1 MFNKQVLSR
10 ITSALNSA
18 KAPAKKKDIIVD
30 PRGQWDH
37 PGQPTRIPA
46 NEITMR
52 GVPYPVMAYP
62 DNGQPQLMY
71 PDQEYSFPGAKY
83 VDEYPQMNRMRNG
96 GTLPQAQK
104 GINISDYNEYAF
116 RKAAYDDSLSLYNG
130 GLNQWKFAAPLS
142 NKPNSARKYTEWA
155 YKNKNLLDKFY
166 QAQERLN
173 ARPIRKGDFWTDS
186 DTISNKDPI
195 RKLGPVYSYLSL
207 TQYKKPVQPIYRSGK
222 KPIKKYPDILVTDPN
237 DPRIGQYSPNG
248 NKYVLDVSNVKEAE
262 IKTKEEPVEEIGR
275 LPLKPLIEIP
285 TKYSTE
291 GIVPNANYLNTEA
304 NTIKPP
310 ASATQWVQNPKTG
323 TWHQIERPVHPA
335 LLPTYN
341 VHTGSY
347 KQRGGSV
354 LPKAVN
360 GTPTCPEGYTFDLA
374 TKSCI
379 PSGEFEYIEDADD
392 QRYKNYLLQN
402 NLYNYSQLPN
412 YYQRDFLDYEDVVSG
427 NFNKPWQEQLTY
439 LKEKPKD
446 YDFNYHYLK
455 NNDLVGWEGSQA
467 QEWDLTPK
475 ELNKFKR
482 KSQFTW
488 TPDIGYTWGTP
499 EGTLLMK
506 QFPPIG
512 YQGHG
517 EYTSDPY
524 TPYLNIN
531 PNTYYKQS
539 NYWTAPT
546 TQFIEDKI
554 NRKELKAIYPTLS
567 DTAIDKHMEET
578 RKNPLYYTNNLD
590 TENYH
595 VRTQDPSKIDPITGL
610 FPKTVKITPEKIA
623 SNSYLKENLP
633 KKGAN
638 AYLQDEER
646 GLIKYAGS
654 YIPMW
659 GKPLKRYVLRDEV
672 IKPIDNE
679 PVRPSTILKE
689 PEEQKITEPTQKAVP
704 RTMRVPVEGVE
715 EYWVYDK
722 RLGYSVKKQRPKV
735 TYKEVPYTDEA
746 PGSQDYNIQT
756 GTPEVKK
763 QKQGGALLT
772 KKVTCKN
779 CGWTWDAADGGDDIT
794 TCHKCGGQGLVHAK
808 QGGTNKVVNA
818 YSKHFQP
825 GGEQETRLPKRIVN
839 RYPGMQNV
847 YGSEGENLNVIKD
860 PNYAASDY
868 GFGDIEFIHPGSGHV
883 QYSDDYD
890 YQSPTPDKYT
900 AVYNPKGAN
909 KHDVFLDTMHG
920 MRDDPEYMKLLDKF
934 SAETKKARG
943 TSMDHWYGVDSEK
956 DPYLVGDG
964 REQWDKNFIDGVLR
978 SHLAKKGMGRH
989 SSDVKGYKMEREES
1003 TPEMYKATD
1012 DIYKYLKGKF
1022 KKGGFQD
1029 DLGKNRKVFE
1039 DWTYGKDLG
1048 MTYLPKAQNG
1058 ITISDPKEYA
1068 YRNKM
1073 YTDSL
1078 NLYNAYKMQDKL
1090 MGPYSGTS
1098 KDKYKWNTAEL
1109 KKGRKKN
1116 MVPGIPYPVAHDYQN
1131 EKDQF
1136 KDGFDPWTARPE
1148 DLKLIK
1154 YYKSLGFT
1162 DKDIMY
1168 HSSPD
1173 VVSDKIRAVGTY
1185 DDGTAASPIY
1195 RKPKQKVTFGPN
1207 NVLPVEEKLEL
1218 KTKPLQFI
1226 DTNRDIQDIVPNADY
1241 LKQYLQTRTAN
1252 AIVPPASTLK
1262 WVQHPQTGTW
1272 YQIERPENTMLTPE
1286 YNIRTGSYKKQ

>member
-1 MFNKQVLSR
+1 
-10 ITSALNSA
+10 
-18 KAPAKKKDIIVD
+18 
-30 PRGQWDH
+30 
-37 PGQPTRIPA
+37 
-46 NEITMR
+46 
-52 GVPYPVMAYP
+52 
-62 DNGQPQLMY
+62 
-71 PDQEYSFPGAKY
+71 
-83 VDEYPQMNRMRNG
+83 
-96 GTLPQAQK
+96 
-104 GINISDYNEYAF
+104 
-116 RKAAYDDSLSLYNG
+116 
-130 GLNQWKFAAPLS
+130 
-142 NKPNSARKYTEWA
+142 
-155 YKNKNLLDKFY
+155 
-166 QAQERLN
+166 
-173 ARPIRKGDFWTDS
+173 
-186 DTISNKDPI
+186 
-195 RKLGPVYSYLSL
+195 
-207 TQYKKPVQPIYRSGK
+207 
-222 KPIKKYPDILVTDPN
+222 
-237 DPRIGQYSPNG
+237 
-248 NKYVLDVSNVKEAE
+248 
-262 IKTKEEPVEEIGR
+262 
-275 LPLKPLIEIP
+275 
-285 TKYSTE
+285 
-291 GIVPNANYLNTEA
+291 
-304 NTIKPP
+304 
-310 ASATQWVQNPKTG
+310 
-323 TWHQIERPVHPA
+323 
-335 LLPTYN
+335 LPTYDLR
-341 VHTGSY
+341 TGSY

-354 LPKAVN
+354 LPKAQIGKDVQSTAISAQDYMDAYN
-360 GTPTCPEGYTFDLA
+360 HAIALENYMKNRLDYHSIDSKKDGYYGGD
-374 TKSCI
+374 I
-379 PSGEFEYIEDADD
+379 PSSEMIYNDLNSNFNRWTDPKRQYPRNIIRNNIMSEDVLQKDIPILD
-392 QRYKNYLLQN
+392 YYQQIDENKFRQRELLDGTIDMDVPMG
-402 NLYNYSQLPN
+402 YYDKRIPISQLKE
-412 YYQRDFLDYEDVVSG
+412 YYSNDPDMHNG
-427 NFNKPWQEQLTY
+427 ITIPM
-439 LKEKPKD
+439 
-446 YDFNYHYLK
+446 YDQHYLK
-455 NNDLVGWEGSQA
+455 DEMI
-467 QEWDLTPK
+467 K
-475 ELNKFKR
+475 
-482 KSQFTW
+482 
-488 TPDIGYTWGTP
+488 
-499 EGTLLMK
+499 
-506 QFPPIG
+506 
-512 YQGHG
+512 
-517 EYTSDPY
+517 SDP
-524 TPYLNIN
+524 NIQYDESGKAFIPQKKQVTAA
-531 PNTYYKQS
+531 PNK
-539 NYWTAPT
+539 
-546 TQFIEDKI
+546 
-554 NRKELKAIYPTLS
+554 
-567 DTAIDKHMEET
+567 
-578 RKNPLYYTNNLD
+578 
-590 TENYH
+590 
-595 VRTQDPSKIDPITGL
+595 
-610 FPKTVKITPEKIA
+610 
-623 SNSYLKENLP
+623 
-633 KKGAN
+633 
-638 AYLQDEER
+638 
-646 GLIKYAGS
+646 GLILPES
-654 YIPMW
+654 T
-659 GKPLKRYVLRDEV
+659 LK
-672 IKPIDNE
+672 
-679 PVRPSTILKE
+679 
-689 PEEQKITEPTQKAVP
+689 
-704 RTMRVPVEGVE
+704 
-715 EYWVYDK
+715 WV
-722 RLGYSVKKQRPKV
+722 QNP
-735 TYKEVPYTDEA
+735 
-746 PGSQDYNIQT
+746 QT
-756 GTPEVKK
+756 GTWYQIQRPQDTNLTPVYDINTGSYKK
-763 QKQGGALLT
+763 QKQGGVLPQAQFGQTVSVADQNEYNKRLQYYNLSKNLQDYINTNDSHIPKNYRRWVNENDVLKGDKLNFDGWYPDIYTQGTNKAMNQSGYIDIDDYKKDPNFFYDIKPDAWYHTGNMKGDPLTRKGFGTPNLYPYWFNPVLEREPLPEIERLPLLKITDEQISKEIVPQDFKYTPKKQEPMQVANRSQTIMEPDPNRPGKYKVKEIRQVPYAAKFPGEGTWEPANAPRVIYVDAEGNETEERPEQKQGGTLLT

-779 CGWTWDAADGGDDIT
+779 CGWTWDAADGGNDIT

-808 QGGTNKVVNA
+808 QGGANKVVNA
-818 YSKHFQP
+818 YSKYFQP

-847 YGSEGENLNVIKD
+847 YGSKGENLNVIKD

-1058 ITISDPKEYA
+1058 IIISDPKEYA

-1098 KDKYKWNTAEL
+1098 KNKYKWNTAEL
-1109 KKGRKKN
+1109 KKGRKKE
-1116 MVPGIPYPVAHDYQN
+1116 MVPGIPYPIADDYQN

-1136 KDGFDPWTARPE
+1136 KDGFDPWTARPQ

-1226 DTNRDIQDIVPNADY
+1226 DINREDIQYIVPNADY

-1272 YQIERPENTMLTPE
+1272 YQIERPKNTMLTPE

>member
-104 GINISDYNEYAF
+104 GITISDPQEYAY
-116 RKAAYDDSLSLYNG
+116 RKSMYDDSLSLYNQG
-130 GLNQWKFAAPLS
+130 IKDRDNYVNYL
-142 NKPNSARKYTEWA
+142 
-155 YKNKNLLDKFY
+155 YKNGYDVKNHLERWNTNGWVDTDKHPTIGAIYNGILENSGGGFDRDSKGNPHDFTFYPHKTKPERKVYDESPEGKLLGK
-166 QAQERLN
+166 R
-173 ARPIRKGDFWTDS
+173 
-186 DTISNKDPI
+186 
-195 RKLGPVYSYLSL
+195 YSV
-207 TQYKKPVQPIYRSGK
+207 YKKPVQQVYKSGK
-222 KPIKKYPDILVTDPN
+222 EPIKKYPDIYVTDPN
-237 DPRIGQYSPNG
+237 DPRIGQYNEAG
-248 NKYVLDVSNVKEAE
+248 NKYVLDVSKYKEAE
-262 IKTKEEPVEEIGR
+262 ILERKPLPEIGR
-275 LPLKPLIEIP
+275 LPNRIP
-285 TKYSTE
+285 VRETPE
-291 GIVPNANYLNTEA
+291 IVPQDFKYTPKKQEAIEVANRSQTVMEA
-304 NTIKPP
+304 DPDRPGKYKVKEMRQVPYAAKFP
-310 ASATQWVQNPKTG
+310 GEG
-323 TWHQIERPVHPA
+323 TWEPA
-335 LLPTYN
+335 NAPRIIY
-341 VHTGSY
+341 VD
-347 KQRGGSV
+347 
-354 LPKAVN
+354 A
-360 GTPTCPEGYTFDLA
+360 EGNET
-374 TKSCI
+374 
-379 PSGEFEYIEDADD
+379 E
-392 QRYKNYLLQN
+392 
-402 NLYNYSQLPN
+402 
-412 YYQRDFLDYEDVVSG
+412 
-427 NFNKPWQEQLTY
+427 
-439 LKEKPKD
+439 EKP
-446 YDFNYHYLK
+446 
-455 NNDLVGWEGSQA
+455 G
-467 QEWDLTPK
+467 
-475 ELNKFKR
+475 
-482 KSQFTW
+482 
-488 TPDIGYTWGTP
+488 
-499 EGTLLMK
+499 
-506 QFPPIG
+506 
-512 YQGHG
+512 
-517 EYTSDPY
+517 
-524 TPYLNIN
+524 
-531 PNTYYKQS
+531 
-539 NYWTAPT
+539 
-546 TQFIEDKI
+546 FI
-554 NRKELKAIYPTLS
+554 
-567 DTAIDKHMEET
+567 
-578 RKNPLYYTNNLD
+578 
-590 TENYH
+590 
-595 VRTQDPSKIDPITGL
+595 
-610 FPKTVKITPEKIA
+610 
-623 SNSYLKENLP
+623 
-633 KKGAN
+633 KK
-638 AYLQDEER
+638 
-646 GLIKYAGS
+646 
-654 YIPMW
+654 
-659 GKPLKRYVLRDEV
+659 
-672 IKPIDNE
+672 
-679 PVRPSTILKE
+679 
-689 PEEQKITEPTQKAVP
+689 
-704 RTMRVPVEGVE
+704 
-715 EYWVYDK
+715 
-722 RLGYSVKKQRPKV
+722 
-735 TYKEVPYTDEA
+735 
-746 PGSQDYNIQT
+746 
-756 GTPEVKK
+756 
-763 QKQGGALLT
+763 
-772 KKVTCKN
+772 
-779 CGWTWDAADGGDDIT
+779 
-794 TCHKCGGQGLVHAK
+794 K

-943 TSMDHWYGVDSEK
+943 TSMDHWYEVDSEK

-1022 KKGGFQD
+1022 KKGGFQN
-1029 DLGKNRKVFE
+1029 DLNKNRKVFE

-1090 MGPYSGTS
+1090 MGLYSGTS

-1116 MVPGIPYPVAHDYQN
+1116 MVPGISYPIADDYQN
-1131 EKDQF
+1131 EKEQF
-1136 KDGFDPWTARPE
+1136 KDGFNLSARPQ

-1185 DDGTAASPIY
+1185 NDGTAASPIY

-1241 LKQYLQTRTAN
+1241 LKQYLQTRSAN

-1272 YQIERPENTMLTPE
+1272 YQIERPKNTMLTPE

>member
-104 GINISDYNEYAF
+104 GINISDYNEYVY
-116 RKAAYDDSLSLYNG
+116 RKAAYDDSLYLYNQNNSKLPSISVFKYSPSLTHPNG
-130 GLNQWKFAAPLS
+130 INRPAIKVKQNPRKIIKSKDDQMRGLYFAKYFPTETPIYKNYY
-142 NKPNSARKYTEWA
+142 NKTGKKLPTNLPVWLDSQTAYQYPHFKYT
-155 YKNKNLLDKFY
+155 NKYPNGYGYIKPG
-166 QAQERLN
+166 E
-173 ARPIRKGDFWTDS
+173 
-186 DTISNKDPI
+186 
-195 RKLGPVYSYLSL
+195 KLKEQIEYAGRW
-207 TQYKKPVQPIYRSGK
+207 KKPVQPVYFGK
-222 KPIKKYPDILVTDPN
+222 TDPILN
-237 DPRIGQYSPNG
+237 
-248 NKYVLDVSNVKEAE
+248 SNNTNPFLTRPEAE
-262 IKTKEEPVEEIGR
+262 IKPKEEPVEEIGR
-275 LPLKPLIEIP
+275 LPLKPLTEIP

-291 GIVPNANYLNTEA
+291 GYIPNASYLNTKK

-310 ASATQWVQNPKTG
+310 ASTTQWVQHPQTG

-335 LLPTYN
+335 LLPTYDLR
-341 VHTGSY
+341 TGSY
-347 KQRGGSV
+347 KQREGGT
-354 LPKAVN
+354 LPKAQIGKNVQSTAISAQDYMDAYN
-360 GTPTCPEGYTFDLA
+360 HAIALENYMKNRLDYHSIEPGKNSYYGGD
-374 TKSCI
+374 I
-379 PSGEFEYIEDADD
+379 PSSEMIYNDLNSTFNRWIDPKRQYPRHIIRNNIMTEEVLQKDIPILDYYQQIDENKFR
-392 QRYKNYLLQN
+392 QRELLDGTIDMDVPMG
-402 NLYNYSQLPN
+402 YYDKRIPISQL
-412 YYQRDFLDYEDVVSG
+412 
-427 NFNKPWQEQLTY
+427 
-439 LKEKPKD
+439 KEYHSNDPD
-446 YDFNYHYLK
+446 MHNGITIPMYDQHYLK
-455 NNDLVGWEGSQA
+455 DEMI
-467 QEWDLTPK
+467 K
-475 ELNKFKR
+475 
-482 KSQFTW
+482 
-488 TPDIGYTWGTP
+488 
-499 EGTLLMK
+499 
-506 QFPPIG
+506 
-512 YQGHG
+512 
-517 EYTSDPY
+517 SDP
-524 TPYLNIN
+524 NIQYDESGKAFIPQKKQVTAA
-531 PNTYYKQS
+531 PNK
-539 NYWTAPT
+539 
-546 TQFIEDKI
+546 
-554 NRKELKAIYPTLS
+554 
-567 DTAIDKHMEET
+567 
-578 RKNPLYYTNNLD
+578 
-590 TENYH
+590 
-595 VRTQDPSKIDPITGL
+595 
-610 FPKTVKITPEKIA
+610 
-623 SNSYLKENLP
+623 
-633 KKGAN
+633 
-638 AYLQDEER
+638 
-646 GLIKYAGS
+646 GLILPES
-654 YIPMW
+654 T
-659 GKPLKRYVLRDEV
+659 LK
-672 IKPIDNE
+672 
-679 PVRPSTILKE
+679 
-689 PEEQKITEPTQKAVP
+689 
-704 RTMRVPVEGVE
+704 
-715 EYWVYDK
+715 WV
-722 RLGYSVKKQRPKV
+722 QNP
-735 TYKEVPYTDEA
+735 
-746 PGSQDYNIQT
+746 QT
-756 GTPEVKK
+756 GTWHQIQRPQDTNLTPVYDINTGSYKK
-763 QKQGGALLT
+763 QKQGGSLLT
-772 KKVTCKN
+772 KKVTCKK
-779 CGWTWDAADGGDDIT
+779 CGWKWDAADGGDDIT

-956 DPYLVGDG
+956 NPYLVGDG

-1098 KDKYKWNTAEL
+1098 KSKYKWNTAEL
-1109 KKGRKKN
+1109 KKGRKKE
-1116 MVPGIPYPVAHDYQN
+1116 MVPGIPYPIANDYQN

-1136 KDGFDPWTARPE
+1136 KDGFDPWTARPQ

-1272 YQIERPENTMLTPE
+1272 YQIERPKNTMLTPE